1 VRILRVDGAAPDPDV
16 VREAAETLLEGGL
29 LVYPT
34 DTLYALGA
42 VALDGA
48 AVARLRMAK
57 GREAGKAL
65 PVVAADAAQAS
76 ALWAGFP
83 PGARALSDRFWPGPL
98 TIVLDAA
105 PSVPTEVTAGRG
117 TLAIRVPA
125 LEVTR
130 QLARAA
136 GALVATSAN
145 LAGGAPPSTCAD
157 ALAAVGGAAALAID
171 AGPGGRL
178 PSTLVD
184 LTRHPPQLLRSG
196 AVPWEDVAA
205 VLRSVPS

>member
-1 VRILRVDGAAPDPDV
+1 VRTLRVDGASPDPEV
-16 VREAAETLLEGGL
+16 VGEAAEALLEGKL

-42 VALDGA
+42 VALDRE
-48 AVARLRMAK
+48 AVARLRAAK
-57 GREAGKAL
+57 GREGDKPL
-65 PVVAADAAQAS
+65 PVIAADASQARE
-76 ALWAGFP
+76 LWARFP
-83 PGARALSDRFWPGPL
+83 EVARALTDRFWPGPL
-98 TIVLDAA
+98 TLVLDAA
-105 PSVPTEVTAGRG
+105 PTVPPEVTADQG

-130 QLARAA
+130 QIARAA

-145 LAGGAPPSTCAD
+145 LAGGPPPSTCAD
-157 ALAAVGGAAALAID
+157 ALAAVGEAAALAID

-184 LTRHPPQLLRSG
+184 LTRDPPQLLRAG

-205 VLRSVPS
+205 VLRRVPS